1 MHYDGIEGLQPRLPL
16 GAALTIGVKGPS
28 GAPTQTDRFHF
39 VSPHDSMEGKHRVRP
54 LLPQFSA
61 FNGADASKRQMIRAN
76 LIHSTRAEAFAY
88 HLRAQQLGGKWPNHP
103 QKRPACTGDGHKAT
117 RFYGETPDDFREIDC
132 PNELCEFRQGNVK
145 ACKPF
150 GQLLFR
156 PRWADGS
163 TLPTPLTKLT
173 TGSWYSVAALLGFF
187 DHVEDQARQLGIEA
201 YSLYGLPF
209 SIQLTF
215 KSKPQ
220 AQQRFPVLA
229 FSPEVDLVQFFLAQR
244 EQLDRIGGHAPLA
257 LPAVALTDD
266 EMRSAE
272 VLASDA
278 ALISGPVSKPAN
290 APEIIDAEPV
300 DATPGT
306 LSLEAL
312 ARIRSAANGKGID
325 GAALDKML
333 GAPLEDAPAGME
345 LEVLRLISLHKAAK

>member
-1 MHYDGIEGLQPRLPL
+1 MNQQYDGIEGLQPRLPL

-39 VSPHDSMEGKHRVRP
+39 VSPHDSMDGKFRVRP

-103 QKRPACTGDGHKAT
+103 QKRPACTGDGQKAT
-117 RFYGETPDDFREIDC
+117 RFFGDTPEDFREIDC

-163 TLPTPLTKLT
+163 PLPTPLTKLT

-187 DHVEDQARQLGIEA
+187 DHVEDQARQLGIES

-266 EMRSAE
+266 EMRSPD

-278 ALISGPVSKPAN
+278 ALISGPVQKPAN
-290 APEIIDAEPV
+290 APEIIEAEEVQANP
-300 DATPGT
+300 ATMSP
-306 LSLEAL
+306 EAV
-312 ARIRSAANGKGID
+312 ARILAIAKGKGID
-325 GAALDKML
+325 AGKLDAMIGGKL
-333 GAPLEDAPAGME
+333 ADAPPSAE
-345 LEVLRLISLHKAAK
+345 LEILRQIAVSK

>member
-1 MHYDGIEGLQPRLPL
+1 MTHYDGIEGLQPRLPL
-16 GAALTIGVKGPS
+16 GAALTVGVKGAS

-54 LLPQFSA
+54 LLPQFAA

-103 QKRPACTGDGHKAT
+103 QKRPACTGDGRKAT
-117 RFYGETPDDFREIDC
+117 RFYGDTPDDFREIDC

-266 EMRSAE
+266 EMRSPD

-278 ALISGPVSKPAN
+278 ALISGPISKPAN
-290 APEIIDAEPV
+290 APDEAIDAEVVP
-300 DATPGT
+300 PSST
-306 LSLEAL
+306 LSFDAL
-312 ARIRSAANGKGID
+312 ARIRGIANGKGIS
-325 GAALDKML
+325 GEALDKML
-333 GAPLEDAPAGME
+333 GAPLEDAPAHME
-345 LEVLRLISLHKAAK
+345 LEILRMLAISGVK

>member
-39 VSPHDSMEGKHRVRP
+39 VSPHDAMEGKFRVRP
-54 LLPQFSA
+54 LLPQFAA
-61 FNGADASKRQMIRAN
+61 FNSADASKRQMIRGN
-76 LIHSTRAEAFAY
+76 LIHSKREECFAY

-117 RFYGETPDDFREIDC
+117 RFYGETPEDFREIEC
-132 PNELCEFRQGNVK
+132 PNELCEFRQGTTK

-150 GQLLFR
+150 AQLLFR
-156 PRWADGS
+156 PRWPEGNP
-163 TLPTPLTKLT
+163 LPTPLTKLT
-173 TGSWYSVAALLGFF
+173 TGSWYSTAALLGFF
-187 DHVEDQARQLGIEA
+187 AYLDEQASQLGLTA

-209 SIQLTF
+209 TLQLTF

-229 FSPEVDLVQFFLAQR
+229 LSPEVDIVAFFLAQR

-257 LPAVALTDD
+257 LPAVALTDP
-266 EMRSAE
+266 EMRTVE

-278 ALISGPVSKPAN
+278 ALIAGPVSKPAG

-300 DATPGT
+300 DATPAT
-306 LSLEAL
+306 LAPEAV
-312 ARIRSAANGKGID
+312 ARILSIAKGKGIEPEE
-325 GAALDKML
+325 LDRIL
-333 GAPLEDAPAGME
+333 GAPLASSPPDLE
-345 LEVLRLISLHKAAK
+345 LEILRQVAQYKGRK